1 MDSLTEHTQVV
12 CTLVAISGLTI
23 RFRWFVSALQNEDL
37 KTWRPGDLETCSL
50 ILALVKNRVRFKA
63 ACARPHLFNE
73 DER

>member
-37 KTWRPGDLETCSL
+37 KTWRPGDLLLDFSTSKEQGQIQGCMCQATSL
-50 ILALVKNRVRFKA
+50 
-63 ACARPHLFNE
+63 
-73 DER
+73 